1 MVKHFVLDK
10 IQICS
15 ILLVGGNE
23 MLIEVCKSKIKE
35 AFVTQKD
42 LQYDGSITISEDIV
56 EKAGLYAGEKV
67 LVINVNNGERI
78 ETYVILG
85 ERGKGIMGLNGG
97 AARKGEIGDELIILA
112 FALADE
118 KEIDTYRM
126 VTVSLKEGNQLP

>member
-1 MVKHFVLDK
+1 
-10 IQICS
+10 
-15 ILLVGGNE
+15 

-56 EKAGLYAGEKV
+56 ERAGLYPGEKV

-85 ERGKGIMGLNGG
+85 ERGKGVMGLNGG

-112 FALADE
+112 FALIEE
-118 KEIDTYRM
+118 KEIKSYRM
-126 VTVSLKEGNQLP
+126 TTVSLKEGNKLP

>member
-1 MVKHFVLDK
+1 
-10 IQICS
+10 
-15 ILLVGGNE
+15 

-56 EKAGLYAGEKV
+56 EKAHLYPGEKV
-67 LVINVNNGERI
+67 LVINVNNGERM

-85 ERGKGIMGLNGG
+85 ESGKGIIGLNGG

-112 FALADE
+112 FAMVDE
-118 KEIDTYRM
+118 KDINTYKM
-126 VTVSLKEGNQLP
+126 TTVSLKDGNTLP

>member
-1 MVKHFVLDK
+1 
-10 IQICS
+10 
-15 ILLVGGNE
+15 

-56 EKAGLYAGEKV
+56 EKAGLYEGEKV

-112 FALADE
+112 FALVDE
-118 KEIDTYRM
+118 KEIDEYQM

>member
-1 MVKHFVLDK
+1 
-10 IQICS
+10 
-15 ILLVGGNE
+15 
-23 MLIEVCKSKIKE
+23 MLIEVCKSKVKE

-56 EKAGLYAGEKV
+56 EKAGLHPGEKV

-85 ERGKGIMGLNGG
+85 ERGQGIIGLNGG

-112 FALADE
+112 FAMVDE
-118 KEIDTYRM
+118 KEIDAYQM
-126 VTVSLKEGNQLP
+126 ITVSLKEGNQLP

>member
-1 MVKHFVLDK
+1 
-10 IQICS
+10 
-15 ILLVGGNE
+15 

-85 ERGKGIMGLNGG
+85 ERGKGVMGLNGG

-112 FALADE
+112 FAMVDE

-126 VTVSLKEGNQLP
+126 ITVSLKEGNKLP